1 MILGRVLGMG
11 ISLDLRW
18 DMRIRV
24 RFRVLAFLVVSTLF
38 HSSALAYS
46 PVPEIKANGEFFKSD
61 VVFTGTVLSQHYRE
75 LDVDHSG
82 WFYRVSVAHVFKGPI
97 QKEFV
102 LYTEDA
108 SNRFPLENG
117 REYLLFARRV
127 GRRLEID
134 NCGNSALLS
143 EAGKSLQQ
151 IESIKTTPDSEI
163 EGWVVGE
170 TGGIDLFGIH
180 VVIRSGSRVYRALHR
195 QGRLLPDSRFQRQLR
210 GGLQQP

>member
-11 ISLDLRW
+11 ISLDLRS

-151 IESIKTTPDSEI
+151 I
-163 EGWVVGE
+163 
-170 TGGIDLFGIH
+170 
-180 VVIRSGSRVYRALHR
+180 
-195 QGRLLPDSRFQRQLR
+195 
-210 GGLQQP
+210 